1 MMFINFEERLR
12 EYMNRLPDKFD
23 FKLLPFL
30 EIDGHMSDNGNY
42 LVAKEIMAV
51 ISKEEARRGLPQ

>member
-1 MMFINFEERLR
+1 MLFSLANSCS
-12 EYMNRLPDKFD
+12 NFD

-30 EIDGHMSDNGNY
+30 EIDGHMSETGNY

-51 ISKEEARRGLPQ
+51 ISKEEGRSDLPQ